1 MVVMDRRKIL
11 LVLAAVI
18 AALGTLLVFLYVQ
31 GADDRAKEDIEAVE
45 ILTAVETIEPGE
57 TFDDAAAAGK
67 FEPVEVPK
75 DQVLDGAQTSLQ
87 GLSGL
92 RATTRIYAGEQV
104 TSNKF
109 GGVDTSIQ
117 NESLAI
123 PEGKM
128 AISVNLTDPARV
140 AGFVTPGSE
149 VTLFVTT
156 LDPQDNPIYTGTVLQ
171 RVTVLGVGTTS
182 TITTTSTSQDGDSV
196 SEQLPRTLMTLAVSQ
211 AEATRITFGSH
222 LGELSFGLLTEDSEV
237 NAGPIVKNPNFFPRA
252 NG

>member
-31 GADDRAKEDIEAVE
+31 GADERAKEDIEAVE
-45 ILTAVETIEPGE
+45 VLAAVETIEPGE

-67 FEPVEVPK
+67 FAPVEVPK
-75 DQVLDGAQTSLQ
+75 DQVLDGAQTNLQ

-92 RATTRIYAGEQV
+92 RATTKIFAGEQI

-109 GGVDTSIQ
+109 GGMDTSIQ
-117 NESLAI
+117 NQNLAI
-123 PEGKM
+123 PKGKM

-149 VTLFVTT
+149 VTLFVTKM
-156 LDPQDNPIYTGTVLQ
+156 DASGNPEYTGTLLQ

-182 TITTTSTSQDGDSV
+182 TISTTTTTSEGTV
-196 SEQLPRTLMTLAVSQ
+196 SEELPRTLMTLAVNQ
-211 AEATRITFGSH
+211 NEASRITFGSH

-237 NAGPIVKNPNFFPRA
+237 GPGPIVKQPNFFPRA